1 MTLPLT
7 GYSAKTLAEW
17 QADLRSAIRASLNA
31 TTPGLGD
38 SANLDEGSVLGNL
51 IDTLAARLDEQSN
64 AAQDLYDSFDERNAT
79 GVYLDN
85 LAAIVGVERQ
95 EATFSTVE
103 LSITTTAAC
112 VVPAGSI
119 VADAAGQQWITAAEL
134 IFAGAGTQTVDAS
147 PADTGPIPAAAGTLT
162 VIVTPITG
170 WASVTNAA
178 DATPGRDR
186 ETDPELRSRRRRS
199 LQITGAASPDAIFS
213 RVSAVDGIEACLVR
227 DNKTAAA
234 VTLGTTTTIT
244 LGGHSYAVVVYP
256 NGLSAAL
263 SAAVAQAIWD
273 SAPAGIDSMRMVA
286 NDAGAGGGVTETVT
300 DASGLSQTVK
310 FSTAVDRP
318 LTFTVTVVK
327 GDPFPLDAVLIA
339 DVQDAIVAYV
349 ATLSV
354 GEQPLA
360 LPIYTALAAVE
371 GCANVTALGIVGTVD
386 TFEIATITNPAVDI
400 VVTVV

>member
-1 MTLPLT
+1 VTLPLT

-17 QADLRSAIRASLNA
+17 QADLRTAIRASLNA

-38 SANLDEGSVLGNL
+38 SANLDAGSVLGNL
-51 IDTLAARLDEQSN
+51 IDTFAARLDELSN
-64 AAQDLYDSFDERNAT
+64 ATQDLYDSFDERNAT
-79 GVYLDN
+79 GVYLAN
-85 LAAIVGVERQ
+85 LAAIVGVDRQ
-95 EATFSTVE
+95 VATYSTVT
-103 LSITTTAAC
+103 LSLTATAAC
-112 VVPAGSI
+112 TVPAGSI
-119 VADAAGQQWITAAEL
+119 VADAAGQQWVTATDVL
-134 IFAGAGTQTVDAS
+134 FAAPGVQTVEAS
-147 PADTGPIPAAAGTLT
+147 PPETGAIQAGVGTLT
-162 VIVTPITG
+162 VIVTPVTG

-178 DATPGRDR
+178 AATEGQDR
-186 ETDPELRSRRRRS
+186 ELDPALRSRRRRS
-199 LQITGAASPDAIFS
+199 LKITGASSPDAIFS

-227 DNKTAAA
+227 HNKTAAA

-244 LGGHSYAVVVYP
+244 LDGHSYAVVVYP

-273 SAPAGIDSMRMVA
+273 SAPSGIDSMRMVA

-339 DVQDAIVAYV
+339 DVQDAIVDYV

-371 GCANVTALGIVGTVD
+371 GCSNVTALGIVGTVD
-386 TFEIATITNPAVDI
+386 TFEIAIITNPAADI